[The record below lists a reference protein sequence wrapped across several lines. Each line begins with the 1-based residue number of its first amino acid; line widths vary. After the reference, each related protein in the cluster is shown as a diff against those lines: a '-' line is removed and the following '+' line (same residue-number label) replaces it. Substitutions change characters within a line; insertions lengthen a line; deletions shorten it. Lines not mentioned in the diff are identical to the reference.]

1 MKSQT
6 LASDR
11 HTLHVLRHPPTTN
24 ERAGEAHEGPRGHG
38 VLWEGL
44 ERADREHW
52 NVLREVKEEF
62 YYGVA
67 TPSVLRIDQRVA
79 DRLRISLRL
88 KETVFGVWGPVRI
101 RRGDA
106 VYSIWIQY
114 QLCG

>member
-1 MKSQT
+1 M
-6 LASDR
+6 AR
-11 HTLHVLRHPPTTN
+11 APGVLR
-24 ERAGEAHEGPRGHG
+24 
-38 VLWEGL
+38 EGL
-44 ERADREHW
+44 ERADREQR

-67 TPSVLRIDQRVA
+67 TPSVLRIDQQVA

-88 KETVFGVWGPVRI
+88 RETVFGVWGPMRI

-106 VYSIWIQY
+106 VYSIWIQH